1 MVILHGSQ
9 TVMLNLPLSTVQGNI
24 AVPNGRFHA
33 HCANLATKLDMEFA
47 KAERKA
53 AQKNTLQKFVGHTGS
68 VSERNCIIVEAG
80 GGKGFWERN
89 FLDPV
94 QQLMGECVSC

>member
-1 MVILHGSQ
+1 MSRVCGGQ
-9 TVMLNLPLSTVQGNI
+9 T
-24 AVPNGRFHA
+24 
-33 HCANLATKLDMEFA
+33 D
-47 KAERKA
+47 
-53 AQKNTLQKFVGHTGS
+53 S

>member
-1 MVILHGSQ
+1 VSSTSFGSPPLVLLHVGC
-9 TVMLNLPLSTVQGNI
+9 GI
-24 AVPNGRFHA
+24 GGRI
-33 HCANLATKLDMEFA
+33 C
-47 KAERKA
+47 
-53 AQKNTLQKFVGHTGS
+53 S

-89 FLDPV
+89 CLDPV